1 MGHVLVR
8 WTETGCLA
16 SVCRAGVEV
25 GREGAGR
32 HCAGLAGV
40 GGSDTWH
47 PLDRCLW
54 GAFVLALLAWGE
66 GQHQEAAVGFVLR
79 DALLLALSMSRGVSA
94 SETQDGNQMELSGIG
109 FCSEGHP
116 LVSTSEAGPA
126 CRGNVSC
133 PGERKETVD
142 LGP

>member
-1 MGHVLVR
+1 M
-8 WTETGCLA
+8 A
-16 SVCRAGVEV
+16 
-25 GREGAGR
+25 
-32 HCAGLAGV
+32 
-40 GGSDTWH
+40 

-66 GQHQEAAVGFVLR
+66 GQHQEAAVSPVLR
-79 DALLLALSMSRGVSA
+79 GALWLALSMSRGVSA

-109 FCSEGHP
+109 FRSEGHP

-126 CRGNVSC
+126 CRGNVSS

-142 LGP
+142 LSP